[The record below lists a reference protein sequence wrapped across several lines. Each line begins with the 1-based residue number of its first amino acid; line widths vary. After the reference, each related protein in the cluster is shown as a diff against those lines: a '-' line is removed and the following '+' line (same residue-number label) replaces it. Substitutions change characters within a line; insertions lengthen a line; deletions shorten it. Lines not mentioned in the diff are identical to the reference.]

1 MKPDALEQP
10 GHPPLKTSID
20 APTERYSTH
29 WIEER
34 PSIPFFNF
42 FTTSTINETIDDNHR
57 TLEQFLLFFRNNVK
71 GTLNKG
77 DIP

>member
-1 MKPDALEQP
+1 METGCIGTTGASSTEDI
-10 GHPPLKTSID
+10 HD

-29 WIEER
+29 CIEER
-34 PSIPFFNF
+34 PSIPFFTF

>member
-1 MKPDALEQP
+1 MMPRQNGIQP
-10 GHPPLKTSID
+10 IGSKNGLLF
-20 APTERYSTH
+20 YSLT
-29 WIEER
+29 
-34 PSIPFFNF
+34 F